1 MGIKWPSSWMRYQH
15 LLSTLLV
22 RNILSNYFA
31 VVWMGV
37 ISLAFIPIYFRELG
51 SEQWGVVAICIA
63 LQALFN
69 LLDVGLA
76 QIMPRDVA
84 RVSADKRDAI
94 KVYKV
99 YAHSYIYLGLIG
111 FLLAQLA
118 IPWLIAHW
126 FSDGKEFSF
135 DDKLAFHLVMVQFL
149 FQFANNANTGFWN
162 GVQSQGIAN
171 FRLCFFGTLKHVFA
185 VFLVLTWQPTAFAY
199 LIPFVVIAAVEY
211 SLNYRQIML
220 GFKGVDAPSVQ
231 YQDYLKLA
239 KDTGIFFMG
248 VLLGMLASQM
258 DKIILTH
265 YVSSSSF
272 GVYAVVLSLGLAFMQ
287 LQAPLV
293 RAFLPKIA
301 GDDPSKEG
309 RSFLHLAIG
318 ITIFCVLP
326 CILFGLASSVV
337 LQLWIDNPQVT
348 QEGSFA
354 LRMIFFGVA
363 LNALYQLV
371 YQKLLIQNK
380 GAVIVRINFLILLIT
395 VPFLILTGTE
405 IGISA
410 GGLYWFLMCLLQLVF
425 GVLWLKFSNKVNP
438 R

>member
-1 MGIKWPSSWMRYQH
+1 MSIKFPSPWMRFQH
-15 LLSTLLV
+15 LFNTQLA

-31 VVWMGV
+31 VIWMGG
-37 ISLAFIPIYFRELG
+37 ISLVFIPFYFRELG
-51 SEQWGVVAICIA
+51 SDQWGVVAICVA
-63 LQALFN
+63 LQALFS
-69 LLDVGLA
+69 LLDAGLA

-84 RVSADKRDAI
+84 RVSVDPKEKL

-99 YAHSYIYLGLIG
+99 YAHSYIFLGLIG
-111 FLLAQLA
+111 FFLAQLA
-118 IPWLIAHW
+118 IPWLTAHW

-135 DDKLAFHLVMVQFL
+135 DDKLAFHLVMFQFL
-149 FQFANNANTGFWN
+149 FQFSNNANNGFWN

-185 VFLVLTWQPTAFAY
+185 VLLVLIWQPTALVY
-199 LIPFVVIAAVEY
+199 LIPFVVITAVEY

-220 GFKGVDAPSVQ
+220 GFKGLDIPSLK

-239 KDTGIFFMG
+239 KETGIFFVG

-258 DKIILTH
+258 DKIVLTH

-272 GVYAVVLSLGLAFMQ
+272 GIYAVVLSLGLAFMQ

-301 GDDPSKEG
+301 ADDPSKEG
-309 RSFLHLAIG
+309 RSFFHLAIG

-326 CILFGLASSVV
+326 CIIFGLASSVV
-337 LQLWIDNPQVT
+337 LQLWIGNSQVT
-348 QEGSFA
+348 QEGGFA

-395 VPFLILTGTE
+395 VPVLIFTSTE

-410 GGLYWFLMCLLQLVF
+410 GGIYWFLMCLLQLVF
-425 GVLWLKFSNKVNP
+425 GVLWLKYSNKVNL